1 MILYGEVSLFQT
13 DITKTSTI
21 FSVFIYA
28 DQKSQHGDLQG
39 NLILYKMWKLYRLLT
54 FALIKAQRGRV
65 MSHYLSQ

>member
-39 NLILYKMWKLYRLLT
+39 N
-54 FALIKAQRGRV
+54 
-65 MSHYLSQ
+65 